1 MSYSKEGL
9 VNDAKFVVSECAR
22 IQILVNQGDLKSIG
36 RLDHMASLPHP
47 GGRGEMLC
55 GAAAAA
61 IITGFAKEAAD
72 RGGLSKRVSLANVRK
87 ELAYLFV
94 IRFFKEEREI
104 DTKQIDRLF
113 SSTAKACQKYLED
126 ITHFVPCHL
135 MNAKDPCFF
144 NMGPVKFHNRVSM
157 ARRVLSTGGLKRSC
171 EKTSE

>member
-72 RGGLSKRVSLANVRK
+72 RGGIV
-87 ELAYLFV
+87 
-94 IRFFKEEREI
+94 
-104 DTKQIDRLF
+104 
-113 SSTAKACQKYLED
+113 
-126 ITHFVPCHL
+126 
-135 MNAKDPCFF
+135 
-144 NMGPVKFHNRVSM
+144 
-157 ARRVLSTGGLKRSC
+157 
-171 EKTSE
+171 